1 MKIGMRKLT
10 ARSRLALVLEF
21 LRRHPPQSLLAQRY
35 GISQSTVSRELHHSI
50 PILYIYC
57 RFINWPERPITESWC
72 NAIGAIDC
80 TSHFR
85 CRVHPGQALYYR
97 GDKHGHFITAQV
109 ICSLRGE
116 IWSICLGLGHNN
128 DQGFLKLSKKDKHLI
143 LHDMILLGDGGY
155 RGNTNII
162 TPDDDKDLRW
172 NYEQMANRAVVEV
185 INSLVKNW
193 KSAELKFS
201 MSPEMQEMT
210 LMVCYNLVAKH
221 LHMFP
226 LNYTITNP
234 DKRACEEK

>member
-1 MKIGMRKLT
+1 MNTVICTLLLSLLNLIALWQHNRKLKRTACSLLFSTTAHIIQDERRLLFPKLT

-72 NAIGAIDC
+72 NAIGNENLFDFLNFFEFFLFSILGAIDC

-109 ICSLRGE
+109 KRLSL
-116 IWSICLGLGHNN
+116 I
-128 DQGFLKLSKKDKHLI
+128 SKI
-143 LHDMILLGDGGY
+143 
-155 RGNTNII
+155 
-162 TPDDDKDLRW
+162 
-172 NYEQMANRAVVEV
+172 
-185 INSLVKNW
+185 
-193 KSAELKFS
+193 
-201 MSPEMQEMT
+201 
-210 LMVCYNLVAKH
+210 
-221 LHMFP
+221 
-226 LNYTITNP
+226 
-234 DKRACEEK
+234 